1 MNHHVRP
8 YIMSFAVLLF
18 ISVLFVFVAMLLC
31 LWIVSFRLLPILLW
45 RLPHFEQLRQVSV

>member
-18 ISVLFVFVAMLLC
+18 ISVLLL
-31 LWIVSFRLLPILLW
+31 LLPCALSLD
-45 RLPHFEQLRQVSV
+45 RFLSTLAHFALSVTAI

>member
-8 YIMSFAVLLF
+8 YIMSFCCF
-18 ISVLFVFVAMLLC
+18 IIYFGAFVVAMLFC
-31 LWIVSFRLLPILLW
+31 LWIVSFRLLPILLC